1 MYVNCV
7 DINELHISEDHQEEV
22 GGDDD
27 DLEEGA
33 LLGEEHQWLTAVLQL
48 RLTTFVNS
56 EKHPLG
62 AGRVIFWSSL
72 GVWWNSF
79 WAWRTVLKQFG
90 SLVGQFRELGG
101 PED

>member
-33 LLGEEHQWLTAVLQL
+33 LLGEEHQ
-48 RLTTFVNS
+48 
-56 EKHPLG
+56 
-62 AGRVIFWSSL
+62 
-72 GVWWNSF
+72 
-79 WAWRTVLKQFG
+79 
-90 SLVGQFRELGG
+90 
-101 PED
+101 